1 MVLEDQRQ
9 MVRPEARIAGQERP
23 AVHGA
28 DTGGAG
34 AAGVRVAPYRRGVR
48 GRPRLGPS
56 RRPPPPLCSG
66 DLASSTLTWRPSRS
80 RPLKRVT
87 ASCASSAVAI
97 STKPKPRDRPVPVS
111 VTTVADSTTPAAAKT
126 SRRRS
131 LVTENGRPP
140 TNSLCAIT
148 CPLATSSA
156 ESARPRWR
164 KKLRRRGLVGS
175 GSRLSRRVRQRIVH
189 RKRLAHPASS
199 PRRPRVESRCHAP
212 ASRSEE
218 ENRDAAPY
226 QACRRAARPQQR
238 GHAPRGD
245 RRADAGPARA
255 GGGKGGPGD
264 RVHPKGPGDC

>member
-1 MVLEDQRQ
+1 MVLKDQRQ

-23 AVHGA
+23 DVHGA
-28 DTGGAG
+28 DNECAR
-34 AAGVRVAPYRRGVR
+34 ADEVRVGTYQREVR

-140 TNSLCAIT
+140 ANSLCAIKR
-148 CPLATSSA
+148 PLATSSA

-175 GSRLSRRVRQRIVH
+175 GSRLSRRARHGIVH
-189 RKRLAHPASS
+189 RKRLVHPA
-199 PRRPRVESRCHAP
+199 PNGVAP
-212 ASRSEE
+212 MTAFDGYRLPDELL
-218 ENRDAAPY
+218 R
-226 QACRRAARPQQR
+226 
-238 GHAPRGD
+238 
-245 RRADAGPARA
+245 
-255 GGGKGGPGD
+255 
-264 RVHPKGPGDC
+264 

>member
-23 AVHGA
+23 DVHGA
-28 DTGGAG
+28 DNECAR
-34 AAGVRVAPYRRGVR
+34 ADEVRVGTYQREVR

-97 STKPKPRDRPVPVS
+97 STKPKPRNRPVPVS

-175 GSRLSRRVRQRIVH
+175 GSRLSRRARQRIVH
-189 RKRLAHPASS
+189 RKRQRNKAQQCYPSHRLSERWSSRLTASMS
-199 PRRPRVESRCHAP
+199 AFGTDPRAP
-212 ASRSEE
+212 AL
-218 ENRDAAPY
+218 AKPV
-226 QACRRAARPQQR
+226 RRIALLSLITLPL
-238 GHAPRGD
+238 
-245 RRADAGPARA
+245 
-255 GGGKGGPGD
+255 
-264 RVHPKGPGDC
+264 